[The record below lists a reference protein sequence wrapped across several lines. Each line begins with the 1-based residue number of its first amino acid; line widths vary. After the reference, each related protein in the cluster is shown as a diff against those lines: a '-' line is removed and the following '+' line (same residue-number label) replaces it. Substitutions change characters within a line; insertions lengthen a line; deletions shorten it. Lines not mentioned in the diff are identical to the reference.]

1 MAYRY
6 LTPNLTG
13 GVASKDILARVDLE
27 KYATFLKQCKNG
39 IVKPYGGVY
48 KRNGTIYID
57 ELTDQ
62 GNIRL
67 FAFKQAD
74 VDYLLEFTDKHLT
87 VRQQGG
93 VVSEVDSPFTS
104 DDLPN
109 LKVTQSANTMFVC
122 SGRLPIMEIRNN
134 NGTFTI
140 GKLKIPI
147 PPFDELQD
155 GVNFSISNSTGD
167 ATLSSDVD
175 FFDASTEAWGV
186 KILQR
191 VATKIEDVTLSGQ
204 QTLGP
209 VTLYKDARIII
220 SGEWSGNVI
229 LQYSS
234 WSSQFQTIGTYT
246 SNGTIYSPASISANY
261 RALITVATGQVAVK
275 MISENYSGGSGGE
288 GD

>member
-1 MAYRY
+1 MSYRY
-6 LTPNLTG
+6 LTPNMTG
-13 GVASKDILARVDLE
+13 GLASKDILTRVDLD
-27 KYATFLKQCKNG
+27 KYPTFLKRCKNG
-39 IVKPYGGVY
+39 IIKPYGSVY
-48 KRNGTIYID
+48 KRNGMLYVDT
-57 ELTDQ
+57 LTTG
-62 GNIRL
+62 GNVRL
-67 FAFKQAD
+67 IAFKQAA

-104 DDLPN
+104 DDLPD

-122 SGRLPIMEIRNN
+122 SGRLPVMEIRNN
-134 NGTFTI
+134 NGTFTVD
-140 GKLKIPI
+140 KLKIPI

-175 FFDASTEAWGV
+175 FFDDKMDGSAI

-229 LQYSS
+229 WQYSS

-246 SNGTIYSPASISANY
+246 SNGTIYSPVSISANY